1 MEKCFKKVLTLWLK
15 MISSRRGVSYLNLE
29 EFDLSERDLVAAHK
43 KFPTNRA
50 VNEKLGQVKQRRKAA
65 GAEVKKKLYKI
76 ISEGNL

>member
-1 MEKCFKKVLTLWLK
+1 MFVKLC
-15 MISSRRGVSYLNLE
+15 SPRRGVSYLNLK

-65 GAEVKKKLYKI
+65 EAEVKKKLYKI
-76 ISEGNL
+76 ISGK